1 MDSKYL
7 TKEEVIQ
14 VVNALLVGAFDN
26 LEKYTSII
34 DLTTEEALQKVEN
47 YLNRKVPKQLKF
59 VVARMVQTSILTT
72 YANESNL
79 QSGESIKRIKEDTKE
94 VEFDTASESPNININ
109 ILSFNTDILKELHRY
124 RVISR

>member
-14 VVNALLVGAFDN
+14 VVNALLTGAFDN

-47 YLNRKVPKQLKF
+47 YLNRKVPKQLKY

-72 YANESNL
+72 YASESNL
-79 QSGESIKRIKEDTKE
+79 QSGESVKRIKEDTKE
-94 VEFDTASESPNININ
+94 VEFDTASESPNINI
-109 ILSFNTDILKELHRY
+109 LSFNTDILKELHRY
-124 RVISR
+124 RVMSR

>member
-7 TKEEVIQ
+7 TKEEVLQ

-34 DLTTEEALQKVEN
+34 DLTTEEMLQKVEN

-72 YANESNL
+72 YASESNL
-79 QSGESIKRIKEDTKE
+79 QSGESVKRIKEDTKE
-94 VEFDTASESPNININ
+94 VEFDTASESPNINI
-109 ILSFNTDILKELHRY
+109 LSFNTDILKELHRY
-124 RVISR
+124 RVMSR

>member
-14 VVNALLVGAFDN
+14 VVNALLAGAFDN

-34 DLTTEEALQKVEN
+34 DLTTEEMLQKVEN

-72 YANESNL
+72 YASESNL
-79 QSGESIKRIKEDTKE
+79 QSGESVKRIKEDTKE
-94 VEFDTASESPNININ
+94 VEFDTASESPNINI
-109 ILSFNTDILKELHRY
+109 LSFNTDILKELHRY

>member
-34 DLTTEEALQKVEN
+34 DLTTEEMLQKVEN
-47 YLNRKVPKQLKF
+47 YLNRKVPKQLKY

-72 YANESNL
+72 YASESNL
-79 QSGESIKRIKEDTKE
+79 QSGESVKRIKEDTKE
-94 VEFDTASESPNININ
+94 VEFDTASESPNINI
-109 ILSFNTDILKELHRY
+109 LSFNNDILKELHRY
-124 RVISR
+124 RVMSR

>member
-34 DLTTEEALQKVEN
+34 DLTTEEMLQKVEN

-72 YANESNL
+72 YASESNL
-79 QSGESIKRIKEDTKE
+79 QSGESVKRIKEDTKE
-94 VEFDTASESPNININ
+94 VEFDTASESPNINI
-109 ILSFNTDILKELHRY
+109 LSFNNDILKELHRY
-124 RVISR
+124 RVMSR

>member
-26 LEKYTSII
+26 LEKYTTII
-34 DLTTEEALQKVEN
+34 DITTEEMLQKVEN
-47 YLNRKVPKQLKF
+47 YLNRKVPKQLKY

-72 YANESNL
+72 YASESNL
-79 QSGESIKRIKEDTKE
+79 QSGESVKRIKEDTKE
-94 VEFDTASESPNININ
+94 VEFDTASESPNINI
-109 ILSFNTDILKELHRY
+109 LSFNNDILKELHRY
-124 RVISR
+124 RVMSR

>member
-72 YANESNL
+72 YASESNL
-79 QSGESIKRIKEDTKE
+79 QSGESVKRIKEDTKE
-94 VEFDTASESPNININ
+94 VEFDTASESPNINI
-109 ILSFNTDILKELHRY
+109 LSFNNDILKELHRY

>member
-14 VVNALLVGAFDN
+14 VVNALLVGAFDD

-47 YLNRKVPKQLKF
+47 YLNRKVPKQLKY

-72 YANESNL
+72 YANESNF

-94 VEFDTASESPNININ
+94 VEFDTSSESPNIN

-124 RVISR
+124 RVMSR